1 MMINTESKLIY
12 QMIAIAMGVAL
23 SVLLTSF
30 VYIPLPFGG
39 LFNFTDVFIIL
50 YSMFFGP
57 WIGGAVGALSGLLV
71 DIILGYNFYAPFT
84 FFIKLIEGLVVG
96 YLFLRLPKKIRYVGP
111 FIGGIVM
118 AALYIVPDFL
128 LMQNWIVALTSF
140 GINLLQGFLGAS
152 LGIGIFLVLIKAKV
166 RPPTRS

>member
-1 MMINTESKLIY
+1 
-12 QMIAIAMGVAL
+12 
-23 SVLLTSF
+23 
-30 VYIPLPFGG
+30 
-39 LFNFTDVFIIL
+39 
-50 YSMFFGP
+50 MFFGP

-84 FFIKLIEGLVVG
+84 FFIKLIEGLIVG
-96 YLFLRLPKKIRYVGP
+96 YLFLKMPKKIRYVGP

-118 AALYIVPDFL
+118 AALYIVPDFI

-166 RPPTRS
+166 RPPARS

>member
-1 MMINTESKLIY
+1 MKNAESKLIY

-30 VYIPLPFGG
+30 VFVPLPLGG
-39 LFNFTDVFIIL
+39 FLNFTDVFIVL

-71 DIILGYNFYAPFT
+71 DIILGYGFYAPFT

-96 YLFLRLPKKIRYVGP
+96 YFFMRFPKKIRFIAP

-118 AALYIVPDFL
+118 AGLYILPDFL
-128 LMQNWIVALTSF
+128 LLQNWIAALTNF
-140 GINLLQGFLGAS
+140 AFNLIQGVIGAS
-152 LGIGIFLVLIKAKV
+152 LGIGIYLVLLKAKV
-166 RPPTRS
+166 RPPTSA